1 MIKFDELDHA
11 SVYINDISIT
21 ETQTKNGYS
30 VGRVNIAGIR
40 TDLKVTTNT
49 GEDLVMVAY
58 EKIKEKAYDSMD
70 KIKDTVIDNSKT
82 DELIGNP
89 EPLSMSDDVDKIC
102 GSKGFVIGAIVDR
115 ILTIDDL
122 DCNKLGVCTGWFV
135 KDKAIRIRFS
145 DGLVCD
151 IDKCEVIDDVNKTV
165 FKFISDEKHKISIRA
180 KELQDNIDLFLNNLI
195 YEE

>member
-58 EKIKEKAYDSMD
+58 EKIKEKAYESMD
-70 KIKDTVIDNSKT
+70 KIKDAIVDNSKT

-89 EPLSMSDDVDKIC
+89 EPLSIRQS
-102 GSKGFVIGAIVDR
+102 SLQR
-115 ILTIDDL
+115 YILPE
-122 DCNKLGVCTGWFV
+122 
-135 KDKAIRIRFS
+135 RS
-145 DGLVCD
+145 
-151 IDKCEVIDDVNKTV
+151 
-165 FKFISDEKHKISIRA
+165 
-180 KELQDNIDLFLNNLI
+180 
-195 YEE
+195 